1 MRLNAIAKLVATVDL
16 PTPPLPEATIRIN
29 LILEVP
35 RFGFM
40 LSKLSCSFFSFCE
53 DVSEF
58 SL

>member
-35 RFGFM
+35 RLGFM
-40 LSKLSCSFFSFCE
+40 LSELSCSFFSFCE